1 MITNFNEFEE
11 WRRISLNY
19 HKGNEYRYLNALNY
33 FELARIYFQ
42 QNGFPDATTRNPP
55 TKTNPLGTVRK
66 WNAKESK
73 EQLEEIR
80 YWITT
85 KKTPPK
91 KKRRKKKK

>member
-1 MITNFNEFEE
+1 MITSFDDFEK
-11 WRRISLNY
+11 WRKTSLDY
-19 HKGNEYRYLNALNY
+19 HRADEYRYLNALNY
-33 FELARIYFQ
+33 FELVRIYFQ
-42 QNGFPDATTRNPP
+42 QNGFPEATTRNPP

-80 YWITT
+80 DWIVT

>member
-19 HKGNEYRYLNALNY
+19 HKNNEYRYLNALNY
-33 FELARIYFQ
+33 FELVRIYFQ
-42 QNGFPDATTRNPP
+42 QNGFPEATTRNPP

-80 YWITT
+80 DWITT
-85 KKTPPK
+85 KKIPAK